1 MPLSLIIQN
10 NIETYFVIK
19 LCFSIVHGKILSLL
33 SILYNCFCYSL
44 TTLVALKIIYFLLKI
59 PNNCILFAFFSLKNF
74 AKRNIVSKRNI
85 PVHQVQVL
93 VSCSF
98 QCMTKSTTIKKI
110 IIIKKKRNILVYPIA
125 SSFYFSKEKDS
136 FNSLDFFPKY

>member
-1 MPLSLIIQN
+1 MILQLELPLWNSSFASYVVLMPLSLIIQN

-44 TTLVALKIIYFLLKI
+44 TTLVALKIIYLLLKI

-98 QCMTKSTTIKKI
+98 QCMTKSTTIKK
-110 IIIKKKRNILVYPIA
+110 N
-125 SSFYFSKEKDS
+125 
-136 FNSLDFFPKY
+136 NNN